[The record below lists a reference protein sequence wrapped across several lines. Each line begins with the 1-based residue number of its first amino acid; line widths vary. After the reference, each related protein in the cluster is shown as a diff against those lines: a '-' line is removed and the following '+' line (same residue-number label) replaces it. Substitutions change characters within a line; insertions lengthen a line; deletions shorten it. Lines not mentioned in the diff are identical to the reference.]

1 MEALSRGLADATAFL
16 FMLLAFASVREYRR
30 GHGAATAWA
39 ATAFVTLGAVAMF
52 GLLPERGPGDPI
64 WNALWWQA
72 VIRVLLA
79 MIIVFPYCL
88 YRLAATFAPPT
99 RATRHLVTG
108 LTVGVVAV
116 GFFLPRFPGPDEP
129 RPGWL
134 VPYVAAIAVQW
145 TAASV
150 FAAKRLWQ
158 GSRHRSGVARNR
170 MRLLAIGTAGLNALI
185 LVSAFRPD
193 SDGEDDPAL
202 QIVTLLTGIVLYV
215 GLAPPHTLVERWRR
229 PAQVASRNAMAEL
242 MTAATASDVATKIL
256 PNILTMVGGE
266 SAAVYGK
273 DRQLV
278 ASAGDL
284 PASAHVDDPRAGP
297 TDGVLRFGLRSS
309 GALVVRAS
317 SYSPLFGSDKL
328 EVLGSFANLLDLALA
343 RCAAVEKEREFISNA
358 AHELRTPLTTMT
370 GLAEVLVS
378 NRDGLDPAELDEC
391 LRSLV
396 RQGTRARD
404 LVNNLLDMAYIERG
418 STPFA
423 DEVISLAN
431 VVRSSIDATPVPAD
445 VSVHMDIGDEITVR
459 GDADRIQQVIV
470 NLVTNA
476 CRYGG
481 AEIFIGATTD
491 GEHVILSVADNGDG
505 VDPELVP
512 MLFDPFARARNANSV
527 GSGLGLAICRRII
540 DGLGGAIT
548 YESAPEPGG
557 RFRVELRRAA

>member
-1 MEALSRGLADATAFL
+1 
-16 FMLLAFASVREYRR
+16 
-30 GHGAATAWA
+30 
-39 ATAFVTLGAVAMF
+39 
-52 GLLPERGPGDPI
+52 
-64 WNALWWQA
+64 
-72 VIRVLLA
+72 
-79 MIIVFPYCL
+79 
-88 YRLAATFAPPT
+88 
-99 RATRHLVTG
+99 
-108 LTVGVVAV
+108 
-116 GFFLPRFPGPDEP
+116 
-129 RPGWL
+129 
-134 VPYVAAIAVQW
+134 
-145 TAASV
+145 
-150 FAAKRLWQ
+150 
-158 GSRHRSGVARNR
+158 
-170 MRLLAIGTAGLNALI
+170 
-185 LVSAFRPD
+185 
-193 SDGEDDPAL
+193 
-202 QIVTLLTGIVLYV
+202 
-215 GLAPPHTLVERWRR
+215 
-229 PAQVASRNAMAEL
+229 
-242 MTAATASDVATKIL
+242 
-256 PNILTMVGGE
+256 
-266 SAAVYGK
+266 
-273 DRQLV
+273 
-278 ASAGDL
+278 
-284 PASAHVDDPRAGP
+284 
-297 TDGVLRFGLRSS
+297 
-309 GALVVRAS
+309 
-317 SYSPLFGSDKL
+317 
-328 EVLGSFANLLDLALA
+328 
-343 RCAAVEKEREFISNA
+343 
-358 AHELRTPLTTMT
+358 
-370 GLAEVLVS
+370 
-378 NRDGLDPAELDEC
+378 LDEC